1 MERTMFKKIIIT
13 LAAVLLSLS
22 AYAVPQDDTGVVTA
36 LTGSDPY
43 ITDIML
49 IGGSTLDEA
58 KSFVD
63 KYEKEGWI
71 FVYYDLNK
79 GAGGDYIFLLYKAV
93 EGLTF
98 TNDDYITDF
107 YISNKNSDGNSVTHN
122 GRTYQLAPY
131 DGGSHF
137 KDVRGDLN
145 SNKPESDDIHLYYT
159 KAAFSDNRYVSGI
172 TFNNDSNGAVGVN
185 GSTTSG
191 YDLNKGAGGEY
202 IYMHFTTCTALV
214 PTPITK
220 DNFGSLT
227 WYDYRDTS
235 FNPDTDTYGTFFNP
249 IVIDTPEKLAQLSYL
264 VNEEGRT
271 FAGSIFTLG
280 ADINLDKTVNGE
292 KVRWVPIGYKAT
304 TVFKGMFLGV
314 ESSSIT
320 DGWQSGNNHTI
331 SGMYVDAHFQ
341 KTNGDAYIGLFGLVR
356 GYLGYLSLSDCTV
369 KVSAATTN
377 LNIDAGL
384 LCGRT
389 IFQDKSDND
398 QNLFQEIKQTYF
410 KVPFSIYNVTT
421 EGSLELSG
429 EGKYA
434 VGGISG
440 LSQNYGICHSTSH
453 VNISYSDPKKISAGG
468 ICGVAEPYSS
478 MTTDVV
484 IMDCAAH
491 VNIEGDDTWVEALGG
506 IAGTI
511 NSNTQVVGCTTSG
524 KISVASAAIGMGG
537 ICGVLSG
544 NLYDGDKGCRVQACT
559 SLMHLEGRNNVG
571 GIVGYIDDKNT
582 ENPGDALID
591 GCVFAGHINVTNGSN
606 VGGILGGLNI
616 NRQAIG
622 IYVSGCLMVG
632 TMTSLNASADAYI
645 GVIAGYTANASENIG
660 GCYYDASLCGGNVV
674 GGKATH
680 SSIRGLSTDVLT
692 SGNVAKMSMLPS
704 DDTADYG
711 FTVVA
716 GYYPQVFCN
725 MEWIGYKVFDNNS
738 IRLSQSYP
746 YWRYATIDKTNTLYQ
761 SGAWLASQPVSIP
774 KGDAAYDLV
783 THVVAKAKETSW
795 TETSGREIKVKSKI
809 AYPLP
814 CDYIKVS
821 GDTATVVK
829 NGLFITTMTVQP
841 DKATEEVF
849 NRPLPIQQ
857 TRVLGFNA
865 TPEQEWD
872 GTIATEF
879 AAGTGKAEDPYII
892 KNGAQLAYAV
902 RNNEEGQFYRQLCDI
917 TLVKNLIDYDH
928 ITVHNVSYETTSLLR
943 RQNRW
948 WGEKWEENIQWNARY
963 DGNGCLVK
971 GAYMEREQFG
981 LFGNIASS
989 GVVENLGIVDAVIF
1003 AKQCGLLACKVEG
1016 TVRNCL
1022 FHGLVGG
1029 ALALDVLQSD
1039 GGIAAYVGTENSD
1052 ALIEDCVSA
1061 AFGYCYVND
1070 YTPFVSLPESDNP
1083 LQNKGKVS
1091 NCLAVVPTAFCDENF
1106 DYHNTANGR
1115 TYIDQCYWLRGYE
1128 PTRTGY
1134 TLAEIC
1140 SALSKRSR
1148 WTYSNGYFP
1157 TLKTFAKKDIARL
1170 MTLPVRTDEGY
1181 DDGYDQ
1187 YLLGFDR
1194 QLLFEPA
1201 SATWSS
1207 SDEHKYYI
1215 DSDGDMGVVVPV
1227 SAVLDYKQFTKVSR
1241 MFIYGTHHLIAKL
1254 GNATYA
1260 IPVRTR
1266 AGQVNPGI
1274 TINDVFARR
1283 ACMNAFDTNTNGNL
1297 SLDEVKAVDAEALRN
1312 AFQETQATSARRTE
1326 AFPELRFFKGVTEL
1340 TTQLNGFSHLKEV
1353 KLPYALTTIGSDAFS
1368 GCTSLKEVTI
1378 PAKVN
1383 QADPHPFYGSA
1394 IENVY
1399 VDPFNEN
1406 FTSRGGI
1413 LYDLNDQLVAYP
1425 NGRTG
1430 DEIVLEGRITE
1441 FADGAIYKQPGLERL
1456 YFETDDYETVPY
1468 LNADGIVTDDGKLI
1482 DVYVSDATYGSVL
1495 MQAYYDDGSWD
1506 DYIAAEKLHCYYP
1519 LIVTSSLAATMY
1531 IGFDTKLPAQLTPY
1545 IVTSTDDEENIAY
1558 LRTQSRRVPN
1568 RTPVVIFA
1576 TEPGKYRLMPL
1587 DEELERWKM
1596 YENRLNGV
1604 GRDGMKVYQSDS
1616 DRGSILTLGYNS
1628 AHTLG
1633 FYYYKGSRI
1642 PPYRA
1647 YLTYNWIKDENAKLF
1662 IRFADDDDQTGI
1674 SSLPTGDTNEESADV
1689 WFSLDGRQLN
1699 SRPTE
1704 RGIYINNGKKV
1715 VVK

>member
-1 MERTMFKKIIIT
+1 MERTMFKKIIIA
-13 LAAVLLSLS
+13 LAAVLLLPLC
-22 AYAVPQDDTGVVTA
+22 AHATPMDD
-36 LTGSDPY
+36 
-43 ITDIML
+43 
-49 IGGSTLDEA
+49 
-58 KSFVD
+58 
-63 KYEKEGWI
+63 
-71 FVYYDLNK
+71 
-79 GAGGDYIFLLYKAV
+79 
-93 EGLTF
+93 
-98 TNDDYITDF
+98 
-107 YISNKNSDGNSVTHN
+107 
-122 GRTYQLAPY
+122 
-131 DGGSHF
+131 
-137 KDVRGDLN
+137 
-145 SNKPESDDIHLYYT
+145 
-159 KAAFSDNRYVSGI
+159 
-172 TFNNDSNGAVGVN
+172 
-185 GSTTSG
+185 G
-191 YDLNKGAGGEY
+191 Y
-202 IYMHFTTCTALV
+202 
-214 PTPITK
+214 
-220 DNFGSLT
+220 GSLT
-227 WYDYRDTS
+227 WYDYRDQD
-235 FNPDTDTYGTFFNP
+235 FNPDTETLGTLQNP
-249 IVIDTPEKLAQLSYL
+249 IVIDTPEKLAQFSYL
-264 VNEEGRT
+264 VNEEHISFVDRV
-271 FAGSIFTLG
+271 IVRG
-280 ADINLDKTVNGE
+280 ADINLDKSVNG
-292 KVRWVPIGYKAT
+292 KRVNWVPIGYKEYYP
-304 TVFKGMFLGV
+304 FRGMFLGMRNPASA
-314 ESSSIT
+314 E
-320 DGWQSGNNHTI
+320 GWQAGDNHTI
-331 SGMYVDAHFQ
+331 SGLYIDFQSTGGSSDHYV
-341 KTNGDAYIGLFGLVR
+341 GLFGQMDGYV
-356 GYLGYLSLSDCTV
+356 GYLNIKDGVLRCTQTDP
-369 KVSAATTN
+369 SGTTTN
-377 LNIDAGL
+377 VGLVGAYAYADERQTNFSDPKNIFYDEG
-384 LCGRT
+384 G
-389 IFQDKSDND
+389 S
-398 QNLFQEIKQTYF
+398 F
-410 KVPFSIYNVTT
+410 KVPLSICCVTV
-421 EGSLELSG
+421 SG
-429 EGKYA
+429 EISTTGPTTYG
-434 VGGISG
+434 VGGIVG
-440 LSQNYGICHSTSH
+440 WSQNHGICHSTANVC
-453 VNISYSDPKKISAGG
+453 VNYSQVSEINIGGIYGDLTSSGVSAGAADCSAHLIVSGDDSNVNAVGGIAGVLWNAQVSGCTSSGSISILNATNGIGG
-468 ICGVAEPYSS
+468 ICGMVNDNSAKVLACIS
-478 MTTDVV
+478 M
-484 IMDCAAH
+484 M
-491 VNIEGDDTWVEALGG
+491 NIEGKYRVGG
-506 IAGTI
+506 
-511 NSNTQVVGCTTSG
+511 VVGYAKSHFFSG
-524 KISVASAAIGMGG
+524 EAMIEA
-537 ICGVLSG
+537 
-544 NLYDGDKGCRVQACT
+544 
-559 SLMHLEGRNNVG
+559 
-571 GIVGYIDDKNT
+571 
-582 ENPGDALID
+582 
-591 GCVFAGHINVTNGSN
+591 CVFTGHISAVDGESI
-606 VGGILGGLNI
+606 GGILGGVKIDGTSDN
-616 NRQAIG
+616 NCY
-622 IYVSGCLMVG
+622 YVDGCLMAG
-632 TMTSLNASADAYI
+632 TMQAPQSSSVGA
-645 GVIAGYTANASENIG
+645 IAGSVSNANSNVG
-660 GCYYDASLCGGNVV
+660 GCYYDVTLVNATPV
-674 GGKATH
+674 GGKDTH
-680 SSIRGLSTDVLT
+680 HSVKGLSTEELT
-692 SGNVAKMSMLPS
+692 NGIATTVGMLS
-704 DDTADYG
+704 TDESATFG
-711 FTVVA
+711 FTLA
-716 GYYPQVFCN
+716 SSYYPRVFCN
-725 MEWIGYKVFDNNS
+725 VEWPGYATFNNSDNNA
-738 IRLSQSYP
+738 RFANSQAAP
-746 YWRYATIDKTNTLYQ
+746 YWCYDTIGKTNTLYQ

-783 THVVAKAKETSW
+783 THVVTKAKETSW

-841 DKATEEVF
+841 DKAMEEVF

-948 WGEKWEENIQWNARY
+948 WGEKWGDTIQWNARY

-981 LFGNIASS
+981 LFGNISSS

-1029 ALALDVLQSD
+1029 ALALDVFQYD

-1241 MFIYGTHHLIAKL
+1241 MFIYGTYHLIAKL

-1340 TTQLNGFSHLKEV
+1340 TTQLNGFSQLKEV

-1406 FTSRGGI
+1406 FTSRDGI

-1674 SSLPTGDTNEESADV
+1674 SSLPTGDTNEDSADV

-1715 VVK
+1715 VVR